1 MHWQTGTPEIS
12 SAPAQGLP
20 DLGLQPAP
28 LSELNR
34 LVRSVLAPGPVPRSA
49 PCLPLGQEEAEL
61 LAAEIDRWELIE
73 HCYRE
78 HMARCAL
85 EEMYAAGE
93 MAPFG
98 D

>member
-1 MHWQTGTPEIS
+1 MHLQTGTPV
-12 SAPAQGLP
+12 
-20 DLGLQPAP
+20 P

-49 PCLPLGQEEAEL
+49 PCLPLGQEEGILEAVLESAEV
-61 LAAEIDRWELIE
+61 DRWELIE

-78 HMARCAL
+78 HMVRCAL
-85 EEMYAAGE
+85 EELYAAGE